1 MAREFYRSQRVGE
14 QILRVLSELVRRDL
28 KDPRLAGVSFT
39 AVDVS
44 RDLSHATAFFSMLDP
59 DAETADT
66 KTALTAARGHLRRQ
80 LGREMR
86 IRRVPE
92 LHFVHDESLAE
103 GARLTRLIDEAIES
117 DRERQE
123 DD

>member
-1 MAREFYRSQRVGE
+1 MIQASR
-14 QILRVLSELVRRDL
+14 QIVRRDL
-28 KDPRLAGVSFT
+28 KDPRLDGVSFT
-39 AVDVS
+39 AVNVS

-59 DAETADT
+59 DADSSETA
-66 KTALTAARGHLRRQ
+66 TALAAARGHLRRQ

-92 LHFVHDESLAE
+92 LHFSHDESLAE
-103 GARLTRLIDEAIES
+103 GARLTRLIDDAIES
-117 DRERQE
+117 DRQRQE

>member
-66 KTALTAARGHLRRQ
+66 KAALTAARGHLRRQ

-103 GARLTRLIDEAIES
+103 GARLSRLIDEAIES